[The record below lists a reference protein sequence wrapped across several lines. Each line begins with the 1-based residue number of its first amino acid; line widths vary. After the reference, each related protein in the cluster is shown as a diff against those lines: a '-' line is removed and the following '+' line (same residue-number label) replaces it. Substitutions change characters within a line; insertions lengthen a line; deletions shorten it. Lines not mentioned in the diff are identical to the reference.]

1 MKQMLDL
8 EPKGEISN
16 EVGSHPMCSLYTA
29 SLFKK
34 LLEIQIEKPASC
46 LAYLCFDAHWRPNF
60 NQPLK
65 CISEHGV
72 ILVLGTYITEF

>member
-46 LAYLCFDAHWRPNF
+46 LDLFFFFFKDLHIKLEQEQQYHY
-60 NQPLK
+60 
-65 CISEHGV
+65 
-72 ILVLGTYITEF
+72 TYAS